1 MTMLREEAAKPVATT
16 AQKPPSLLDVI
27 KNGNFAKLWG
37 AQVLSQTAQQIVNFA
52 LVLQVAS
59 ITKSSTATSGI
70 IIAFTVPAILFA
82 AIAGVFVE
90 RNSKKLML
98 VLTNILRGVMVLAFL
113 FTDPRWG
120 VSAVLPIFY
129 TATFLFASVSQFF
142 NPAEAALIPQLVKK
156 RELVTAN
163 ALFNLTLSATQLG
176 GFVVL
181 GPLLLNTI
189 FHNNYNGL
197 YFVCFLLCIAAA
209 GMTYLLPNDQP
220 TETAAARKARG
231 EKVSAMSVAAGT
243 GEIARSGFKQALD
256 ELVEG
261 WSFIRRDQVIMSAI
275 LYWSIAIAVFMMLGT
290 IGPNF
295 LKLVLGVDE
304 SKLFYILLPGG
315 IGLVAG
321 VLLVG
326 RLANERNRETMINW
340 NLFFAGGTLLMF
352 ALVPVTLRWVLGM
365 FGAFGPAA
373 SMPATVTAAAEA
385 TKQVSSTM
393 GWASELF
400 GSGVVHA
407 EYAFPAEWE
416 WLLLGLL
423 GGLTLLLGLFNS
435 FISVPAQTALQE
447 HAPERIRARVFSAFY
462 TVSNAILIVPV
473 FFAGAMA
480 DSLGYQQTVAVIGV
494 AVIAIAGVGL
504 YRSRQRRGMTEPLGD
519 GHVTPEEQQ
528 AALTAGSPAPRPIFA
543 DTQQDDS
550 PPTDSNAGP
559 HDPASTK
566 PIDDDDTK

>member
-1 MTMLREEAAKPVATT
+1 MIKESTAEPVATT
-16 AQKPPSLLDVI
+16 AQKPPSLMDVI
-27 KNGNFAKLWG
+27 KNSNFAKLWG

-120 VSAVLPIFY
+120 VGAVLPIFY

-156 RELVTAN
+156 RELVSAN
-163 ALFNLTLSATQLG
+163 GLFNLTLSATQLG

-181 GPLLLNTI
+181 GPLLLNTL

-197 YFVCFLLCIAAA
+197 YFVCFLLCLAAA

-220 TETAAARKARG
+220 TETVAARKARG
-231 EKVSAMSVAAGT
+231 EKVSAISVAAGT
-243 GEIARSGFKQALD
+243 GEIARSGFRQAVA
-256 ELVEG
+256 ELAEG
-261 WSFIRRDQVIMSAI
+261 WHFIRRDQVIMSAI

-326 RLANERNRETMINW
+326 RLANERNREAMINW
-340 NLFFAGGTLLMF
+340 NLFFAGITLLLF
-352 ALVPVTLRWVLGM
+352 ALVPITLRWVLGM

-373 SMPATVTAAAEA
+373 SMPAAVNTASEA
-385 TKQVSSTM
+385 TRQVSTTM

-400 GSGVVHA
+400 GDGLVHA
-407 EYAFPAEWE
+407 EYAFPAQWE
-416 WLLLGLL
+416 WLLLALL

-447 HAPERIRARVFSAFY
+447 RAPEAIRARVFSAFY

-473 FFAGAMA
+473 FFAGALA

-494 AVIAIAGVGL
+494 AVIAIAGLGL
-504 YRSRQRRGMTEPLGD
+504 FRSRTRRGLTEPLSEGQ
-519 GHVTPEEQQ
+519 VTAEEAQ
-528 AALTAGSPAPRPIFA
+528 AALTAGSPAPRPM
-543 DTQQDDS
+543 
-550 PPTDSNAGP
+550 
-559 HDPASTK
+559 PASTQQEHTHSNH
-566 PIDDDDTK
+566 PTAPR

>member
-1 MTMLREEAAKPVATT
+1 MIKETTADPVAST
-16 AQKPPSLLDVI
+16 AQKPPSLVDVI
-27 KNGNFAKLWG
+27 KNSNFAKLWG

-120 VSAVLPIFY
+120 VGAVLPIFY

-156 RELVTAN
+156 RELVSAN

-209 GMTYLLPNDQP
+209 GMTYLLPNDAP
-220 TETAAARKARG
+220 TETLAQRRARG
-231 EKVSAMSVAAGT
+231 EKVNAMSVAAGT
-243 GEIARSGFKQALD
+243 GEIARSGFRQALS

-315 IGLVAG
+315 IGLVVG

-326 RLANERNRETMINW
+326 RLASERNREAMINW
-340 NLFFAGGTLLMF
+340 NLFFAGITLLLF
-352 ALVPVTLRWVLGM
+352 ALVPVTLRWFVSL
-365 FGAFGPAA
+365 FGPAA
-373 SMPATVTAAAEA
+373 VLPAHVNVASEA
-385 TKQVSSTM
+385 TAQVGAAM

-400 GSGVVHA
+400 GSGVVQA
-407 EYAFPAEWE
+407 EYAFPPNWE
-416 WLLLGLL
+416 WVLLALL
-423 GGLTLLLGLFNS
+423 GGLTLILGLFNS

-447 HAPERIRARVFSAFY
+447 RAPEAIRARVFSAFY

-480 DSLGYQQTVAVIGV
+480 DSFGYQQTVAVIGV
-494 AVIAIAGVGL
+494 AVIAIAGLGL
-504 YRSRQRRGMTEPLGD
+504 YRSRQRRSSTDPVSEGPITA
-519 GHVTPEEQQ
+519 EEVQ
-528 AALTAGSPAPRPIFA
+528 AALTAGSPAPRPMPA
-543 DTQQDDS
+543 DTQQEHTGDS
-550 PPTDSNAGP
+550 QPLEPPQPQVPPTSDR
-559 HDPASTK
+559 DEDK
-566 PIDDDDTK
+566 